1 MNQFFYLNDGVGAQ
15 EIGDVQVS
23 VTSYKT
29 ENSTLSVMLMC
40 TTYIQYDVCV
50 SPRPKHC
57 IVYREQQ
64 LAGTITIVNNNQKM

>member
-40 TTYIQYDVCV
+40 TTYIQYDDMRKSKTQTLYRIQRTAV
-50 SPRPKHC
+50 SRC
-57 IVYREQQ
+57 
-64 LAGTITIVNNNQKM
+64 NNNCKQ